1 MAELEKL
8 ADIALIQIDEKH
20 YFDELKQQNVCSA
33 IKLGIAFSDKNVIIK
48 KIIHIEITKTYY
60 N

>member
-1 MAELEKL
+1 MTELENL

-20 YFDELKQQNVCSA
+20 YFDELKQQVCNI

-48 KIIHIEITKTYY
+48 DNYSH
-60 N
+60 